1 MDGTGC
7 SQTIQRK
14 AEKSTWKEGQDN
26 VEEKATLRG
35 ELANLTWRVEKD
47 TVERRFVLRG
57 ERKNL
62 VKVFRGR
69 SPCSSKLPPAF
80 LSPFPSSFPSP
91 AVPYVALSTQPPPP
105 PPSGMLRC
113 QRSPSSPFRPSCC
126 ASFSRFF
133 LAAICFKSGKDA
145 KSCLPSCIFAH
156 FFVPL
161 QAN

>member
-1 MDGTGC
+1 MDGTGR

-14 AEKSTWKEGQDN
+14 AKKSTWEEGQDN

-35 ELANLTWRVEKD
+35 ELANLTWSVDRD
-47 TVERRFVLRG
+47 AVERWLILRG

-91 AVPYVALSTQPPPP
+91 AVPYVALQSSISPP
-105 PPSGMLRC
+105 PPSRMLRC
-113 QRSPSSPFRPSCC
+113 QRNPRLPFRPSCC
-126 ASFSRFF
+126 PSFSRFF
-133 LAAICFKSGKDA
+133 LSAICFNSGKNA